1 MRLIQVAVP
10 VPQLDVLTY
19 AVPSEFPDPLPG
31 ARVLVPLGK
40 RTLTGVVLS
49 GSGMRGPGS
58 VANEKSPVRETAE
71 PHVSPGFDS
80 RFNDSA
86 SREAPATS
94 PDSSD
99 PGSPIPDPDSADP
112 GSRIPDPGTIKPITD
127 ILDDSPFL
135 PADVVNLATWVADYY
150 ACGPGEAMAAAMPP
164 RAWVESERHAQ
175 ITDTGRTR
183 LLTERGV
190 RRQILDALDD
200 DRPVR
205 VETIVGKAG
214 RYATLLGLERDGL
227 VALTQPLKGTASAYR
242 TVRVAALTAQGHD
255 GERAL
260 KLGARQLEALDL
272 LKGIPAGIAT
282 AELDERGITAATLR
296 RLAGLGLVAFSRRRI
311 DRDPFEQGA
320 AATLAGRAPVVL
332 TSEQTSAFER
342 LSTLAAQ
349 SAFRTV
355 LLHGVTGS
363 GKTELYLR
371 LAETVH
377 RSGRGVLMLVPEIA
391 LTPAVAAIFRLTFGD
406 RVAIQH
412 SGLSDGERHD
422 QWQRIRR
429 GDVDVVVGTRSAVFA
444 PVRSVGLVIVD
455 EEHDGSYKQEESPRY
470 HGRDVAIVRGRQA
483 GALVVLGSATP
494 SMESFHNARNGRYDL
509 LALERRV
516 LDRPMAAV
524 RVVDMREEYA
534 ASGPDVILSGPLCDA
549 LADRLE
555 KREQAIV
562 LLNRRGYATSV
573 FCRQCAATLEC
584 PNCSVSLTVHKA
596 ARRARCHY
604 CNYQIGIPKACT
616 HCAGPYLEQLGFGTE
631 RVEAEIVEK
640 YPGVRVARVDRD
652 TIRKRGAIVALL
664 SRFAAGEID
673 VLVGTQ
679 MIAKGHDFPRVTLV
693 GVISADVGLGLADF
707 RAAERTFQLLTQVA
721 GRAGR
726 GEIQGEAIVQT
737 LYPKHYS
744 IRHACRQDYNAFY
757 NDEITFRRGMK
768 YPPVV
773 ALINAVV
780 RARTREGAM
789 DDAGEL
795 VNALR
800 AGGEPYR
807 VLGPAPAPLS
817 RLRGEHRAQLF
828 IKGSNRPAMRQ
839 ALQQVLSSR
848 PEIRRRTIVDV
859 DPMSVL

>member
-10 VPQLDVLTY
+10 VPQLDALTY
-19 AVPSEFPDPLPG
+19 AVPPEFPDPHPG
-31 ARVLVPLGK
+31 ARVLVPLG
-40 RTLTGVVLS
+40 RRVLTGIALSTCVPRLAAGDSRLAEATEGAEGDLS
-49 GSGMRGPGS
+49 GS
-58 VANEKSPVRETAE
+58 ADETATPLGNRE
-71 PHVSPGFDS
+71 PPA
-80 RFNDSA
+80 A
-86 SREAPATS
+86 SR
-94 PDSSD
+94 D
-99 PGSPIPDPDSADP
+99 
-112 GSRIPDPGTIKPITD
+112 TIKPITD

-135 PADVVNLATWVADYY
+135 PPDVVSLAMWVADYY
-150 ACGPGEAMAAAMPP
+150 ACGAGEALAAAMPP

-175 ITDTGRTR
+175 ITAAGRAAV
-183 LLTERGV
+183 LQDRGM
-190 RRQILDALDD
+190 RRQLLEALGGDK
-200 DRPVR
+200 PVR
-205 VETIVGKAG
+205 VEAIVGKAG

-227 VALTQPLKGTASAYR
+227 VELTQPLKGSASAYR
-242 TVRVAALTAQGHD
+242 TVRVATLTAQGHETD
-255 GERAL
+255 APA
-260 KLGARQLEALDL
+260 LGARQQEAVDL
-272 LKGIPAGIAT
+272 LRGVPGGIDT
-282 AELDERGITAATLR
+282 TELDERGIGAATLK
-296 RLAGLGLVAFSRRRI
+296 RLATLGLVAFSRRRVE
-311 DRDPFEQGA
+311 RDPFAQGA
-320 AATLAGRAPVVL
+320 AAITPRAPVTL
-332 TSEQTSAFER
+332 TDEQTNAFER
-342 LSTLAAQ
+342 LSALAAQ
-349 SAFRTV
+349 SAYRTV

-371 LAETVH
+371 LAEAVH
-377 RSGRGVLMLVPEIA
+377 KAGRGVLMLVPEIA
-391 LTPAVAAIFRLTFGD
+391 LTPAVAAIFRMTFGD

-444 PVRSVGLVIVD
+444 PVRSVGLIIVD

-470 HGRDVAIVRGRQA
+470 HGRDVAVVRARQA
-483 GALVVLGSATP
+483 NALVVLGSATP
-494 SMESFHNARNGRYDL
+494 SMESFHNAQKGRYEL
-509 LALERRV
+509 LTLERRV

-524 RVVDMREEYA
+524 RVVDMRDEYA
-534 ASGPDVILSGPLCDA
+534 AHGPDVILSGALCEA
-549 LADRLE
+549 LADRLA
-555 KREQAIV
+555 KGEQAMV
-562 LLNRRGYATSV
+562 LLNRRGFATSV

-584 PNCSVSLTVHKA
+584 PNCSVSLTVHRA

-604 CNYQIGIPKACT
+604 CNYAIGIPKSCA

-726 GEIQGEAIVQT
+726 GEIRGEAIVQT

-744 IRHACRQDYNAFY
+744 IRHACRQDYLAFY

-768 YPPVV
+768 YPPAV

-780 RARTREGAM
+780 RARSREGAM
-789 DDAGEL
+789 ADAAEI

-800 AGGEPYR
+800 FGGEPYR

-828 IKGSNRPAMRQ
+828 IKGANRPAMRQ
-839 ALQQVLSSR
+839 ALQLVLSTR